1 MLEDFRAN
9 VLKCCTW
16 GTENSSSASA
26 LIQVNTVCVAK
37 LYLSRMP
44 SILNACHYFSGVAGF
59 LACISAWGNRRRLH
73 TGYWL
78 LYNYM
83 STICQNIKLCT
94 CNNALCETELEY
106 QFQFTSFGHALKF
119 CLQFHACP
127 SLPFLWFC
135 REMRPYAPPWQKQTG
150 NSNTI
155 LLGED
160 LPGTSLGPCPSA
172 TWD

>member
-1 MLEDFRAN
+1 M
-9 VLKCCTW
+9 
-16 GTENSSSASA
+16 
-26 LIQVNTVCVAK
+26 AK

-59 LACISAWGNRRRLH
+59 LACMQTSPISSHGKDTSAWGNRRRLH

-94 CNNALCETELEY
+94 CNNALCETEVEY
-106 QFQFTSFGHALKF
+106 QFQFTSFGQALKF
-119 CLQFHACP
+119 FLQFHACP
-127 SLPFLWFC
+127 REPFLWFC
-135 REMRPYAPPWQKQTG
+135 WEMRPYAPPWCQQTG
-150 NSNTI
+150 NSNMI
-155 LLGED
+155 LWGDD

-172 TWD
+172 IWEWKVTLASWFLVSTSTYQYL